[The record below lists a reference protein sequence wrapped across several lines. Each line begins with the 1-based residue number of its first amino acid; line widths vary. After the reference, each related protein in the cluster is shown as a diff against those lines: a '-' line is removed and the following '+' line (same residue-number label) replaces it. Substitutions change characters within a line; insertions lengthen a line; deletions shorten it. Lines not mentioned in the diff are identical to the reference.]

1 MKKLVLLL
9 GCFILFTCTTEVEV
23 EVENPINSENVKR
36 ISELETLLASLN
48 STLSQSENQNLLKE
62 VNDLK
67 EQLNQALTL
76 SRGFFCK

>member
-1 MKKLVLLL
+1 M
-9 GCFILFTCTTEVEV
+9 
-23 EVENPINSENVKR
+23 ENPINSENLKR

-76 SRGFFCK
+76 SRGYFCK